1 MSETMT
7 NTLEGSR
14 ALSEP
19 PWDPSLCFRH
29 EELGRQAREKD
40 AALAALKGAHAEQLQ
55 ALDAKVLELQVRC
68 ESLEGQLRR
77 AEWQRAEDTKEKN
90 ALTDK

>member
-1 MSETMT
+1 MA

-19 PWDPSLCFRH
+19 PRDPPLCFRH
-29 EELGRQAREKD
+29 EELDRQAREKD
-40 AALAALKGAHAEQLQ
+40 TVLAAVKRAHAEELQ
-55 ALDAKVLELQVRC
+55 TLDAKVLELQFLC
-68 ESLEGQLRR
+68 ETLEGQLRR
-77 AEWQRAEDTKEKN
+77 AECTRAEDAKEKN